1 MKRALVII
9 LAFISC
15 FAAEAQLR
23 TIKPSKVIKVPDISY
38 ATYERNTD
46 YYMESGSSQL
56 FNELY
61 DPGDNWYNC
70 ANVGT
75 PVASSYLSSQGSQS
89 YKPSHLHD
97 FNHETAWV
105 EGVSGYGVGQWV
117 EYRFPAQQTKV
128 TKIKILNGYVKSYK
142 AWNENARV
150 KRLKVYYNG
159 KAVCIL
165 DLQNSRSMQIF
176 NVGTLGNEY
185 NAWKL
190 RFEILDVYPGTKYKD
205 TVISEIIFDGIGCL

>member
-1 MKRALVII
+1 
-9 LAFISC
+9 
-15 FAAEAQLR
+15 
-23 TIKPSKVIKVPDISY
+23 
-38 ATYERNTD
+38 
-46 YYMESGSSQL
+46 MESGSSQL

-61 DPGDNWYNC
+61 DAGDTWYNC
-70 ANVGT
+70 AYVST

-89 YKPSHLHD
+89 YEPSHLHD

-117 EYRFPAQQTKV
+117 EYSFPAQQTKV
-128 TKIKILNGYVKSYK
+128 TKIKILNGYVKSNK

-176 NVGTLGNEY
+176 NVGTLGSEY
-185 NAWKL
+185 NDWSL